1 MIYDIHTHQHPI
13 TPGEAIVQLTPEA
26 FHPKPEHYYSVGLH
40 PWDICSDWRILMA
53 KVAVMALHTH
63 VLMIG
68 ETGLD
73 KINCNAP
80 IELQME
86 VFREHIRL
94 SELIRKP
101 LIVHCVKAVD
111 ELIAIRK
118 ESKATQPW
126 IIHGFRG
133 GIEQW
138 QQLTRAGLHISIGRY
153 HNAELIKSLSP
164 QQFLLESDNFDCIN
178 TIYDLASEST
188 GMAVLEIKQ
197 HVATNIHHLLTS
209 LQ

>member
-1 MIYDIHTHQHPI
+1 MIYDIHTHQHPT
-13 TPGEAIVQLTPEA
+13 TPGEAIVQLTPDA
-26 FHPKPEHYYSVGLH
+26 FAPQPGHYYSIGIH
-40 PWDICSDWRILMA
+40 PWDIPSDWRILMA

-73 KINCNAP
+73 KKNGSAP
-80 IELQME
+80 MELQIE

-94 SELIRKP
+94 SELIQKP
-101 LIVHCVKAVD
+101 LIVHCVKAID

-118 ESKATQPW
+118 ESKAIQPW

-138 QQLTRAGLHISIGRY
+138 QQLTRAGLYISIGQHY
-153 HNAELIKSLSP
+153 NAELIKHLAS
-164 QQFLLESDNFDCIN
+164 QQLLLESDNFDCIN
-178 TIYDLASEST
+178 TIYSLASEST
-188 GMAVLEIKQ
+188 GIAEIELMQ
-197 HVATNIHHLLTS
+197 HVATNIHQFLTAH
-209 LQ
+209 